1 MEIAN
6 AYSELNDPV
15 DQRTR
20 FEAQLAARE
29 LGDEEAHLMDDDYIR
44 ALSYGMPPTAGEG
57 IGVDRL
63 TMRIPEKNADRLAVH
78 RRALAGEVV
87 RLESE
92 AMRKDGTR
100 FLLEVS
106 VVPMT
111 YGGRPHAL
119 YIGRDIT
126 ARKSAEEA
134 LRASEGRYR
143 AISLPP
149 GAYALTARMQG
160 FRMVEQG
167 DLTLSAGQTIV
178 ANMRLEVGGIE
189 LVPVDAGPT
198 VVAGEVGP
206 LDRKW
211 SIGSCAFGR

>member
-1 MEIAN
+1 MDSPFRVSVGRLVCLIWAIAMP
-6 AYSELNDPV
+6 AVAL
-15 DQRTR
+15 
-20 FEAQLAARE
+20 AQAPRQVPTGNIEGTVRDATGAVVPGVTVTIRNTE
-29 LGDEEAHLMDDDYIR
+29 LG
-44 ALSYGMPPTAGEG
+44 T
-57 IGVDRL
+57 
-63 TMRIPEKNADRLAVH
+63 
-78 RRALAGEVV
+78 RRVV
-87 RLESE
+87 VTNEQ
-92 AMRKDGTR
+92 
-100 FLLEVS
+100 
-106 VVPMT
+106 
-111 YGGRPHAL
+111 
-119 YIGRDIT
+119 
-126 ARKSAEEA
+126 
-134 LRASEGRYR
+134 GRYR

-160 FRMVEQG
+160 FRTVEQG